1 MGWQGGIEN
10 HRGEGDGISTG
21 PDRIEPVRA
30 LRRRG
35 IIPQRMEKTN
45 ATRLHMLWMTGWFR
59 KKIVPL
65 PGLILNR
72 ITPKTPGG
80 LRKIVWLKKR
90 IIPAAGLL
98 IAIAIMVGIV
108 FFYRQ
113 NPNIFKELRTL
124 GYLGAFIISIILN
137 ATVILPV
144 SNMAIMMTLGATL
157 PSPVIVGI
165 VGGLGAGIGEMTGY
179 IAGRSGRRLLSK
191 SGVYLRVEGWVRRW
205 GWIAVFI
212 MSIFPFIFD
221 VVGIITGA
229 LRMPLWRFFV
239 ACWLGRT
246 ISYVV
251 VACLASLGFRA
262 IPWFG

>member
-1 MGWQGGIEN
+1 M
-10 HRGEGDGISTG
+10 D
-21 PDRIEPVRA
+21 
-30 LRRRG
+30 
-35 IIPQRMEKTN
+35 KTN
-45 ATRLHMLWMTGWFR
+45 ATGLHIVWITGWLRR
-59 KKIVPL
+59 KIAPL
-65 PGLILNR
+65 PGLILNG
-72 ITPKTPGG
+72 IAPKTPGG
-80 LRKIVWLKKR
+80 LRKLAWLKRR
-90 IIPAAGLL
+90 IIPAVGLL

-108 FFYRQ
+108 LFYRQ
-113 NPNIFKELRTL
+113 NPGIFRELRTL
-124 GYLGAFIISIILN
+124 GYLGAFIISVILN

-165 VGGLGAGIGEMTGY
+165 VGGLGAGIGELTGY

-221 VVGIITGA
+221 VVGIIAGA

-246 ISYVV
+246 VSYVFMTY
-251 VACLASLGFRA
+251 LASLGFRA